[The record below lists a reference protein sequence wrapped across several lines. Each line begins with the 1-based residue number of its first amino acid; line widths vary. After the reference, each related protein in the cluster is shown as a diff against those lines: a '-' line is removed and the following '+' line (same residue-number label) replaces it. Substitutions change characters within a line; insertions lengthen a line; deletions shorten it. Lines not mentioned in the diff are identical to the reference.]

1 MRVCVTGATGF
12 IGSCSAQNELLV
24 VGQFVVGIDDRDRA
38 RALLL
43 PVGTQFTPGI
53 HQRTL
58 IAPAPAELT

>member
-1 MRVCVTGATGF
+1 MGAST
-12 IGSCSAQNELLV
+12 V
-24 VGQFVVGIDDRDRA
+24 VDMARRTPGPVGWVDDRDRA

-53 HQRTL
+53 HQLTL